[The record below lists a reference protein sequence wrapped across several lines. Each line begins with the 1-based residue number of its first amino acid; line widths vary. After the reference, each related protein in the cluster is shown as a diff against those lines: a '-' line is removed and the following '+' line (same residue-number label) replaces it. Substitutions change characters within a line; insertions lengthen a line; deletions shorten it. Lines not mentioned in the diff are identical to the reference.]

1 MHYTPTMVQKIKKE
15 AVAQFLPRS
24 DVGASAP
31 ESG

>member
-1 MHYTPTMVQKIKKE
+1 MHYTITLVRKIKKK